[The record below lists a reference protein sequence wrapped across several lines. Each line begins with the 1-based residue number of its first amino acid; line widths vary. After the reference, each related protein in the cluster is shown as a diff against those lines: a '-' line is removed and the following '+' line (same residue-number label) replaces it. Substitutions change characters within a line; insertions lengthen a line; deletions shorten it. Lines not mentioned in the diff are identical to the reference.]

1 MFLKIIPLF
10 IKKKY
15 DLQKLRYSDTLS
27 KGISRTIYVLIQIIT
42 TGNNYFHVTQTK
54 LYFIL

>member
-42 TGNNYFHVTQTK
+42 TCNNYFHVTQTK

>member
-1 MFLKIIPLF
+1 M
-10 IKKKY
+10 
-15 DLQKLRYSDTLS
+15 LRYSDTLS